1 VGEPAI
7 TVDGVW
13 KRFRLYHE
21 RNQSLKAAVM
31 RGGRARYE
39 EFWALKDVSFE
50 VAPGTTFALVGQN
63 GSGKSTMLKCLA
75 KILRP
80 EKGTTRIDGNMSA
93 LLELGA
99 GFHPELSGRENVF
112 LNGSILGLSK
122 RELERRFDDI
132 VGFAGLEQFIDMPV
146 KNYSSGMYVR
156 LGFSVAINV
165 DPDVLLIDEVL
176 AVGDEQFQR
185 RCLERVA
192 ELRAAGKT
200 IVVVSHS
207 LPTVRS
213 LCDEAVWLEHG
224 EVRAMGKADQ
234 IADAYL
240 GQVHLDML
248 GGAQAQV
255 HAHGVAGE
263 VRITGMELLDAQG
276 RPTTQV
282 ATGDAVTLRLHYDAA
297 AVVRDPVFSFA
308 VHTTDGVLVT
318 APNSKEA
325 QVVVDKVEGQGHVD
339 LRVNRFMLLLGSY
352 DLSAECTDHTITH
365 SFDRLH
371 RALRFDVQP
380 GKPHE
385 TFGGLMSLDGAWSV
399 SGPITPDD
407 D

>member
-31 RGGRARYE
+31 RGGRAKYE
-39 EFWALKDVSFE
+39 EFWALKNVSFE
-50 VAPGTTFALVGQN
+50 VTPGTTFALVGQN

-80 EKGTTRIDGNMSA
+80 ERGSTRIDGKMSA

-122 RELERRFDDI
+122 RELEEKFDEI

-176 AVGDEQFQR
+176 AVGDEEFQR

-200 IVVVSHS
+200 IVVVTHS

-224 EVRAMGKADQ
+224 EVREMGKADQ
-234 IADAYL
+234 VADAYL
-240 GQVHLDML
+240 GQVQLEMRAD
-248 GGAQAQV
+248 GQASP
-255 HAHGVAGE
+255 HRVAGQL
-263 VRITGMELLDAQG
+263 RLTGLELLDTEG
-276 RPTTQV
+276 RAISRV
-282 ATGDAVTLRLHYDAA
+282 ATGDRVTFRLHYDA
-297 AVVRDPVFSFA
+297 VEPVRNPVFSFA

-318 APNSKEA
+318 GPNTKEA
-325 QVVVDKVEGQGHVD
+325 RVSLEKVEGPGHVD
-339 LRVNRFMLLLGSY
+339 LDVDRLMLLLGSY
-352 DLSAECTDHTITH
+352 DLTAECTDDTITH

-371 RALRFDVQP
+371 RAVRFDVNP
-380 GKPHE
+380 GTPHE
-385 TFGGLMSLDGAWSV
+385 TFGGLVSLDGRWSL
-399 SGPITPDD
+399 SPE
-407 D
+407 